1 MCFCVM
7 VWGNNFQISIVQV
20 SESIQKVGQDTD
32 LNLDLWGEAN
42 FMLKLSSCAP
52 PVAGS
57 GLRW

>member
-1 MCFCVM
+1 M
-7 VWGNNFQISIVQV
+7 VWGFNFQISIVQV

-52 PVAGS
+52 P
-57 GLRW
+57 